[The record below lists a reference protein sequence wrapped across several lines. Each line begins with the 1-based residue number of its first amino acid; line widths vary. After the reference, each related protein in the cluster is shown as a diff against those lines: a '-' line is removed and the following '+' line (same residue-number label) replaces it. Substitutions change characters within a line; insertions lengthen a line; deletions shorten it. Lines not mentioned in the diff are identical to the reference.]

1 MRHYLD
7 HNATSPLRGEVK
19 EALHASLDAPVAN
32 ASSIHAEGRY
42 ARALLEAS
50 RANVATLVGAT
61 PREVVFTSGGSEAI
75 AAGIRGVADRAAPEK
90 RRIVVSSIEHSA
102 VLDNARALRAF
113 GFEVFEVPCAP
124 TGRIDAGAFAALLD
138 DRTALACLQAANNET
153 GVLQPVAEAGAAC
166 RAAGVPFLIDA
177 VQAAGKIPI
186 DRDGWNAEL
195 LALSA
200 HKLGGP
206 QGAGALI
213 VRDGLVMAPLIAG
226 GAQERRRRGG
236 TEAVAALSSFGA
248 ACAVAVRD
256 REHEAERL
264 IGLRQRLESEL
275 RAIAPG
281 LRIHGE
287 SVPRLPNTVNVAFPG
302 VSGETLV
309 IALDLAGFA
318 VSTGSACASGA
329 VTPSH
334 VIRAMGYGDEDARGA
349 VRFSLGWDTTVDTID
364 QLIAALPRLLARAT
378 MPAR

>member
-1 MRHYLD
+1 MRHFLD
-7 HNATSPLRGEVK
+7 HNATSPLRNEVR
-19 EALHASLDAPVAN
+19 EVFISALDAPAAN
-32 ASSIHAEGRY
+32 ASSIHAEGRF
-42 ARALLEAS
+42 AKALLEAA

-75 AAGIRGVADRAAPEK
+75 AAAIRGIADRATPER

-102 VLDNARALRAF
+102 VLDNARALRSF
-113 GFEVFEVPCAP
+113 GFEVVEIPCGS
-124 TGRIDAGAFAALLD
+124 TGRIEAGAFAAQLD
-138 DRTALACLQAANNET
+138 DRAALACLQAANNET

-186 DRDGWNAEL
+186 DRDGWNADL
-195 LALSA
+195 LAVSA

-213 VRDGLVMAPLIAG
+213 VREGLTMAPLIAG

-236 TEAVAALSSFGA
+236 TEAVAALSAFGA
-248 ACAVAVRD
+248 ACAAAFRD
-256 REHEAERL
+256 REQEAERL
-264 IGLRQRLESEL
+264 LALRVRLESEL

-281 LRIHGE
+281 VRIHGE
-287 SVPRLPNTVNVAFPG
+287 AVSRLPNTVNAAFPG

-334 VIRAMGYGDEDARGA
+334 VIRAMGYGDEEARGA
-349 VRFSLGWDTTVDTID
+349 VRFSLGWDTTAATID
-364 QLIAALPRLLARAT
+364 QLLAQLPRLLARAT
-378 MPAR
+378 MPGR